1 MIRFWIAVVLASLAG
16 AAPAQSTLYRC
27 KDASGKT
34 SYSDRGCPG
43 QTAGSPMKR
52 RGKLEGDCAQGSRAA
67 CEELDQLRKQ
77 PKPAAGAANAD
88 PKKSQRDRQGAR

>member
-1 MIRFWIAVVLASLAG
+1 MIRIGIAVVLASLVSAG
-16 AAPAQSTLYRC
+16 SAQTTLYRC

-43 QTAGSPMKR
+43 QAAGSPMKR

-67 CEELDQLRKQ
+67 CAELEQTRKK
-77 PKPAAGAANAD
+77 PGPAAGAGKAD
-88 PKKSQRDRQGAR
+88 PGKSQRER